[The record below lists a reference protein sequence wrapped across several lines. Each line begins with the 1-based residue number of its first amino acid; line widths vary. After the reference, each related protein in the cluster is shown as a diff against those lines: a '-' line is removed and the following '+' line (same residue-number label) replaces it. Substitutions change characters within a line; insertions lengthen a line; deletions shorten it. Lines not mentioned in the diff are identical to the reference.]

1 MPRAYSSNS
10 LNRFW
15 LSQKSSRMKKQ
26 QLVFWAIVIGSIAA
40 IRCSKEE
47 VESSASTNS
56 LAQLQKRYMLASSEI
71 AKRQAITGVEEYYL
85 RLAIPETLRQEVER
99 QVRQQLDKARIVTA
113 ETTTATNVYRQET
126 QLQNIL
132 QNVFIAC
139 ARGERAVFEKNLG
152 VARHWAQIVD
162 AGTANHYWTPFCEAL
177 VVLTPER
184 ARRWLL
190 AKKSERLAYEAM
202 RVTKYVEAEKLA
214 ALSLQQERDSGDERL
229 HLDIIQRLQTIL
241 HDHYSRHELSIG
253 LAEKFLPHAQ
263 SIKYH
268 LRRNGLLCNQ
278 AESLFEKKEHRAAM
292 ACLDTVIANAE
303 RFNDIEGMSWS
314 GTFCRLRK
322 IDMYTELGEF
332 EQARQLI
339 RQVEQLAL
347 NASQMIWLHIAR
359 SNLFLETGYYKESE
373 AEIRLA
379 YSLAEADN
387 DDENRI
393 RCLLNLGVLYARL
406 SDWNRA
412 LAYYRQAQ
420 TLFTSTRPSP
430 VMRLLILANI
440 ADILSAKN
448 DTLQFE
454 QTIDA
459 AKALLGQIENPYR
472 EALLLSSLGNRYRK
486 AKKISTAL
494 QYFTAADSVVEQ
506 NGFWSYAL
514 KCKID
519 RAAGLI
525 ALSRFRDAEELL
537 ATIMRQAEQ
546 IHDMEILIDAY
557 DLQAQMHYREGRPV
571 LAVASSQK
579 LRRKID
585 TMSVRLT
592 SPTLLM
598 VYRQKIYDSL
608 KRDVFYDLLLKKFA
622 EAFDK
627 LAQAKAYALKNK
639 LNGALNQTNAAQP
652 AQHWRIEDIAARL
665 PEKTL
670 LCDYLLMPDSLYVFL
685 LSQNQP
691 LRVLRKKINHA
702 NLEQTAQA
710 YRDSIKQTWP
720 RFDHYIA
727 TRVQAHYSG
736 TSALSQ
742 QLYREL
748 FGWPE
753 INAWLQQS
761 KQLYIVPDEFLHEL
775 PFSTLMRCDSGATP
789 SFLID
794 NTAVSTLPSVSLL
807 AATPPATNGA
817 TKPRN
822 RQKKVLLCVDPQFP
836 GAEQFVM
843 HVKTLFP
850 DAEELI
856 LHNRPINKAA
866 VLEVL
871 QKKYSIYIFI
881 GHGLANAEFPEHGYI
896 TLSIKASNG
905 MRQSIDL
912 TVADLKTINW
922 LGTEMVMLIGC
933 ETAGITLYRGTGI
946 SGLQQEFL
954 SLGVKSVLG
963 NLWKAD
969 ATYVIPQA
977 WDFLNLWS
985 ATGNA
990 AQALQESQKK
1000 TLKTLNGKKRYY
1012 QGPHPYFWGS
1022 QALLTT
1028 LIQ

>member
-1 MPRAYSSNS
+1 MPQAYNSNS
-10 LNRFW
+10 FNRFR

-26 QLVFWAIVIGSIAA
+26 QFVFWAIVIGSLTA

-71 AKRQAITGVEEYYL
+71 DKRQAITDVEEYYL
-85 RLAIPETLRQEVER
+85 RLVVPETLRQEVER
-99 QVRQQLDKARIVTA
+99 QVRQQLDETRIVAA
-113 ETTTATNVYRQET
+113 EIATGTNIYRQET

-139 ARGERAVFEKNLG
+139 ARGERAVFAKNLS
-152 VARHWAQIVD
+152 VARQWAQIVD
-162 AGTANHYWTPFCEAL
+162 AGTANHYWAPFCEAL
-177 VVLTPER
+177 AVLTPER

-190 AKKSERLAYEAM
+190 AKKSERLAFEAM
-202 RVTKYVEAEKLA
+202 RLNKYVEAEKLA

-241 HDHYSRHELSIG
+241 HDHYSRHELSIS
-253 LAEKFLPHAQ
+253 LAEKFLPRAQ

-268 LRRNGLLCNQ
+268 LRRNGLLCKQ

-303 RFNDIEGMSWS
+303 KFNDIEGMSWS
-314 GTFCRLRK
+314 GKFCRLRK

-332 EQARQLI
+332 EPARRLI
-339 RQVEQLAL
+339 RQAEQLSL
-347 NASQMIWLHIAR
+347 NVSEVIWLHIAR

-373 AEIRLA
+373 TEIRLA
-379 YSLAEADN
+379 DSLAEASN

-393 RCLLNLGVLYARL
+393 RCRLNLGVLYARL
-406 SDWNRA
+406 TDPNRA

-420 TLFTSTRPSP
+420 ALFTSTRPSP

-440 ADILSAKN
+440 ADILSVKN

-454 QTIDA
+454 QTIAA

-486 AKKISTAL
+486 AKKVSTAL

-519 RAAGLI
+519 RAACLI
-525 ALSRFRDAEELL
+525 ALSRFHEAENLL
-537 ATIMRQAEQ
+537 VSIVRQAEQ

-579 LRRKID
+579 LRCKID
-585 TMSVRLT
+585 TMSVRLA
-592 SPTLLM
+592 SPSLLM
-598 VYRQKIYDSL
+598 AYRQKVYDGL
-608 KRDVFYDLLLKKFA
+608 KRDVFYDLLLKNFA

-639 LNGALNQTNAAQP
+639 LNGAKNQINAAQP
-652 AQHWRIEDIAARL
+652 AQHWRVEDIAARL
-665 PEKTL
+665 PEKAL

-691 LRVLRKKINHA
+691 LRVLRKKIDHED
-702 NLEQTAQA
+702 LEQMAQA
-710 YRDSIKQTWP
+710 YRDSIKQTLP
-720 RFDHYIA
+720 RFDHYLA
-727 TRVQAHYSG
+727 ARVQAHYSG

-748 FGWPE
+748 LGWPE

-761 KQLYIVPDEFLHEL
+761 KQLYIVPDEFLHQI

-794 NTAVSTLPSVSLL
+794 DAAVSTLPSVSLL
-807 AATPPATNGA
+807 AATPATNGA
-817 TKPRN
+817 TKPQN
-822 RQKKVLLCVDPQFP
+822 REKKVLLCVDPQFP
-836 GAEQFVM
+836 GAEQFVIQ
-843 HVKTLFP
+843 VKKRFP

-856 LHNRPINKAA
+856 LHTSSITKAA
-866 VLEVL
+866 VLAVL
-871 QKKYSIYIFI
+871 QKKYSIYIFV
-881 GHGLANAEFPEHGYI
+881 GHGLANAEFPEQGYI
-896 TLSIKASNG
+896 TLYIKASSG
-905 MRQSIDL
+905 MAQSIDL

-922 LGTEMVMLIGC
+922 LGTEMVMLVGC
-933 ETAGITLYRGTGI
+933 ETAGITLYRGSGI

-977 WDFLNLWS
+977 WDFLSLWS
-985 ATGNA
+985 VTGNA

-1000 TLKTLNGKKRYY
+1000 TLKTLGEKKRYY